1 MARKVTDEAAC
12 EACEAEVSARVVLK
26 EKLIEIAI
34 GLCKTINLSKDPK
47 QNIEMAL
54 EIYTKTN

>member
-1 MARKVTDEAAC
+1 MARKATDEAN
-12 EACEAEVSARVVLK
+12 EAEVSTREVLK

-34 GLCKTINLSKDPK
+34 SLCETINLSKDPK

-54 EIYTKTN
+54 EIYTKAN